1 MQSFGQGAIYAIFK
15 PINEFT
21 HPRISAI
28 HVPVKSFKSAFARK
42 GPDAMTEE
50 LVAVLSRK
58 ESFEFKPLFDLVY
71 ANLRAR
77 NAAGSSEE
85 MLRLRIY
92 EKLQHLVAQG
102 AVKKTIAKETKKYR
116 GTASLASVLAVVP
129 APV

>member
-1 MQSFGQGAIYAIFK
+1 
-15 PINEFT
+15 
-21 HPRISAI
+21 
-28 HVPVKSFKSAFARK
+28 VKSFKSAFARK

-50 LVAVLSRK
+50 LVAVLSGK

-77 NAAGSSEE
+77 KASGSSEE

-116 GTASLASVLAVVP
+116 GSFSGIGPAGCSGPCVDAKRAFKDSIRVRHEQTAQRHGRKALP
-129 APV
+129 E